1 MLIVIIRKL
10 RCRNIINNKD
20 ACKGVRRVKLGVNND
35 DDAGIVY
42 FIAHMTRPV
51 MVNDLVRM
59 SRTVPYEC
67 TIPYLYGASNYGI
80 K

>member
-10 RCRNIINNKD
+10 IRCRSRINNKD

-42 FIAHMTRPV
+42 FIHHMTRPV

-67 TIPYLYGASNYGI
+67 TVYDTVLVRCQ
-80 K
+80 